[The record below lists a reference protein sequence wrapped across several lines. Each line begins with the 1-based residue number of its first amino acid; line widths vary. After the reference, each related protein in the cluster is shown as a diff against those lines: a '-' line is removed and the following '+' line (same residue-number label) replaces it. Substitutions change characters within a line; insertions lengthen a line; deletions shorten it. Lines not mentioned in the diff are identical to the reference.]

1 MELRRI
7 RGDMIQVFK
16 CENGIDTFGLK
27 TRMNL
32 QGVGRTRGYSLKLKK
47 AFSRLDVRKFSFFER
62 VVDEWNVLPEFVV
75 SADSVLDFKINIEL
89 HFVYLFCVLVYVLKY
104 GNAGS
109 YHCFII
115 IILSQ

>member
-1 MELRRI
+1 
-7 RGDMIQVFK
+7 MI
-16 CENGIDTFGLK
+16 GMD
-27 TRMNL
+27 
-32 QGVGRTRGYSLKLKK
+32 SLSLLH
-47 AFSRLDVRKFSFFER
+47 R
-62 VVDEWNVLPEFVV
+62 

-109 YHCFII
+109 YHCFMI